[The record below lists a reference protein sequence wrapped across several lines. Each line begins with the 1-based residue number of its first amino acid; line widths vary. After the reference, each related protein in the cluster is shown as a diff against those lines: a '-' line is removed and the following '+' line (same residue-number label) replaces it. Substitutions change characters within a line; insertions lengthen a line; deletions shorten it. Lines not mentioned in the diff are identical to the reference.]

1 MFETNERIGLDVQRF
16 EQLIKSEHD
25 ANYLKALIAEKYE
38 NYGTFSREE
47 LKILYTMFI
56 GKEEEK

>member
-1 MFETNERIGLDVQRF
+1 MSDKNMFLTLDRYDQLLRS
-16 EQLIKSEHD
+16 EQD
-25 ANYLKALIAEKYE
+25 ANYLKALLAEKFE

-56 GKEEEK
+56 GKEEE

>member
-1 MFETNERIGLDVQRF
+1 MSDKNMFLTLDRYDQLLRS
-16 EQLIKSEHD
+16 EQD
-25 ANYLKALIAEKYE
+25 ANYLKALLAEKFE

-56 GKEEEK
+56 VKKEEE

>member
-1 MFETNERIGLDVQRF
+1 MYETNERMGLDVQRF

-25 ANYLKALIAEKYE
+25 ANYLKSLIAEKYE
-38 NYGTFSREE
+38 HYGTFSREE

-56 GKEEEK
+56 GKEEE